1 MTRKPTVEN
10 LLDQIL
16 ALPDEAQS
24 EIVQALIEGRAEDS
38 DLYRTDDDHRPA
50 LAGIIHRVA

>member
-16 ALPDEAQS
+16 SLSDEAQT
-24 EIVQALIEGRAEDS
+24 EIVQALIESRAED
-38 DLYRTDDDHRPA
+38 
-50 LAGIIHRVA
+50 AGIYCADEDQQAILEVGRG

>member
-16 ALPDEAQS
+16 ALPDEAQT

-38 DLYRTDDDHRPA
+38 DLYRTDDDYQAA
-50 LAGIIHRVA
+50 LEVGRA